1 MTARQRALL
10 ALHGSILVV
19 IALLTG
25 FLAVVDT
32 LDGARG
38 WRSVHQTL
46 LAFGAWILATAG
58 AAPTIRLAPR
68 EARALVWALA
78 SSGYA
83 MVLVLIV
90 RASTGVTGFEFG
102 PSNPSRIAFLA
113 NMVVTLGAFL
123 AALLTF
129 SGAWN
134 ALRSKSEIGA
144 G

>member
-25 FLAVVDT
+25 FMAVIDT
-32 LDGARG
+32 VDGARG

-46 LAFGAWILATAG
+46 LVFGAWTLATAG
-58 AAPTIRLAPR
+58 AAPAIRLAPR

-102 PSNPSRIAFLA
+102 PSIASRIAFLA

-123 AALLTF
+123 AALLTLI
-129 SGAWN
+129 GAWN
-134 ALRSKSEIGA
+134 ALRSQSEIGA